1 MLKNETTICQPVNH
15 CGYHSLI
22 FKHSQPFQESK
33 VGGYDNAFSFT
44 AVGNDLKQKL
54 RLMPIESEITYFI
67 DNQQIATG
75 NLLLQLQQPAAI
87 QRHYQFVG
95 EICGCIEFYV

>member
-87 QRHYQFVG
+87 QRLYQFVG
-95 EICGCIEFYV
+95 EIRGCIEFYV